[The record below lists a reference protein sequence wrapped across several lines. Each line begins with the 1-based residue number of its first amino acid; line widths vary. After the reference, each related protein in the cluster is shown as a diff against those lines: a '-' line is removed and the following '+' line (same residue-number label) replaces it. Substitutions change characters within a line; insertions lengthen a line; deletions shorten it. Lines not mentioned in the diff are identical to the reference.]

1 MPRSV
6 LPHLGEAGPA
16 VPVEGEAG
24 RGMMWQAV

>member
-16 VPVEGEAG
+16 VPAGVEQGS
-24 RGMMWQAV
+24 GMMRQVA